1 MEYLNLFLDTSSLSA
16 NISLSFKQFY
26 EKKLQISVELLESK
40 IILVW
45 EEFLLLF
52 LEANNDYKQSFKY
65 QWQ

>member
-65 QWQ
+65 Q